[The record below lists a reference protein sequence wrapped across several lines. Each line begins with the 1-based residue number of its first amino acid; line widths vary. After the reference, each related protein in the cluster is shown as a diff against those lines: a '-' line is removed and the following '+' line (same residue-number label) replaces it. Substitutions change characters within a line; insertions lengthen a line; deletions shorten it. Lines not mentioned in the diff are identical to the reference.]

1 MIFGVTSLALEN
13 DDDDDDDDDNEEE
26 EEEYEDNDESIL
38 LLVVYN
44 VSFGLSPVCVHYW
57 VTIESCHS

>member
-1 MIFGVTSLALEN
+1 
-13 DDDDDDDDDNEEE
+13 
-26 EEEYEDNDESIL
+26 L

-57 VTIESCHS
+57 VTIESCHSWIGTTTRLQLEHP